1 MFASQNKLLSAK
13 SASWRVDK
21 KNEFVVF
28 LYFVAYIA
36 MCMLWIDSPYIHEL
50 IGIGIQLAIANN
62 QSIATNICSQ
72 AVALI
77 GFVFLRNAH
86 KHSLASNYIG
96 SIALLRAIIST
107 RNLRSLSPIMIKL
120 DDLLHNLLES
130 FTNWIA
136 RGWLGFVFNIH
147 FFVFAIA
154 AHFSNISNCFL
165 IHLAKIQLDFAIN
178 SSLAWICLQHN
189 SIEQRI
195 QLSFS
200 ICWMKPVRALHSM
213 CTVWEISFFYS
224 I

>member
-28 LYFVAYIA
+28 LYFVAHMA
-36 MCMLWIDSPYIHEL
+36 MCMLWIDSAYIFMSWSESEYNWL
-50 IGIGIQLAIANN
+50 LPIINLSPPISLLAN
-62 QSIATNICSQ
+62 SSTYWFC
-72 AVALI
+72 
-77 GFVFLRNAH
+77 FLEKCTH
-86 KHSLASNYIG
+86 THSLASNYIG

-147 FFVFAIA
+147 ISLFLQSQLIFRIFQIVFLFIWLK
-154 AHFSNISNCFL
+154 SN
-165 IHLAKIQLDFAIN
+165 
-178 SSLAWICLQHN
+178 
-189 SIEQRI
+189 
-195 QLSFS
+195 
-200 ICWMKPVRALHSM
+200 
-213 CTVWEISFFYS
+213 
-224 I
+224 